1 MFNNV
6 EKESKEQLETTQKA
20 RELARQVLELKERK
34 ADADEK
40 IKEAVAELQV
50 MATQNPEWFTDAGGN
65 KLKSCELGSAKLV
78 WQTPSP
84 QYSFNHTNLDLI
96 GQFVKKYPKSID
108 YKLKAMQNID
118 TEEFGITVKVFE
130 PKLVVEVSE

>member
-1 MFNNV
+1 MFNTV
-6 EKESKEQLETTQKA
+6 ENESKEHLAKTQKA

-40 IKEAVAELQV
+40 IKEAVAELQK
-50 MATQNPEWFTDAGGN
+50 MASENPEWFTDAGGN
-65 KLKSCELGSAKLV
+65 KLKSCDLGSAKLV

-84 QYSFNHTNLDLI
+84 QYSFNHADLDLI
-96 GQFVKKYPKSID
+96 GKFVKKYPKSLD
-108 YKLKAMQNID
+108 YKLKSMQNID
-118 TEEFGITVKVFE
+118 TEEFGIAVKVFE